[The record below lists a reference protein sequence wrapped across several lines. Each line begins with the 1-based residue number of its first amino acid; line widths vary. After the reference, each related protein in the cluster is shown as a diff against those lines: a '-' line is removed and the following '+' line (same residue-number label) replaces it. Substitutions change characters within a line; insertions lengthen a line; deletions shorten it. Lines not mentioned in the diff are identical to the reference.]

1 MLRRL
6 SEHRHEV
13 LAFMEDY
20 RIAFDNNQ
28 AERDL
33 RMTKVRQK
41 ISGVFR
47 SSTGADMFSR
57 IRGYISTARKNS
69 VSAFSAITGV
79 FHGNPFIP
87 GI

>member
-1 MLRRL
+1 MLNRL

-20 RIAFDNNQ
+20 RVAFDNNQ
-28 AERDL
+28 TERDL

-47 SSTGADMFSR
+47 SPTGADMFSS

-79 FHGNPFIP
+79 FHGKPFIP
-87 GI
+87 EF